1 MVTLLESQG
10 SKRSEICS
18 TDLHTIYSN
27 QRSKS
32 TFSQQRKFKQAFM
45 RKKINKTKSVTNSIQ
60 LVISLMMQHSFF
72 SFFSTLYLFTK
83 YELIVQISKY
93 KYQSTNLQSFYTLQH
108 KCYVSIKAT
117 RSQSD
122 DFEHY
127 KMFQLYKLLG
137 ILSEMKCADSVTS
150 RIRSTKCLYN
160 FTTW

>member
-1 MVTLLESQG
+1 
-10 SKRSEICS
+10 
-18 TDLHTIYSN
+18 
-27 QRSKS
+27 
-32 TFSQQRKFKQAFM
+32 
-45 RKKINKTKSVTNSIQ
+45 
-60 LVISLMMQHSFF
+60 MQHSFF

-93 KYQSTNLQSFYTLQH
+93 KYQSTNLQSFYSLQH

-137 ILSEMKCADSVTS
+137 ILSEMKCADSETS
-150 RIRSTKCLYN
+150 KIIVSKMPFQLVKN
-160 FTTW
+160 

>member
-1 MVTLLESQG
+1 
-10 SKRSEICS
+10 
-18 TDLHTIYSN
+18 
-27 QRSKS
+27 
-32 TFSQQRKFKQAFM
+32 
-45 RKKINKTKSVTNSIQ
+45 
-60 LVISLMMQHSFF
+60 MMQNSFPLF
-72 SFFSTLYLFTK
+72 LAHCSYL
-83 YELIVQISKY
+83 QISKY

-108 KCYVSIKAT
+108 QHKCYVSFKAT

-160 FTTW
+160 LVIKKSAKINTRLA